1 MADAQTVNDLSGTVR
16 TSVEQ
21 PYDNSQSG
29 VYRLMVNLNYITAV
43 DGDSDTANCTTL
55 RTDRTPKVVQSVFL
69 QASWM

>member
-1 MADAQTVNDLSGTVR
+1 
-16 TSVEQ
+16 
-21 PYDNSQSG
+21 
-29 VYRLMVNLNYITAV
+29 MVNLNYITAV